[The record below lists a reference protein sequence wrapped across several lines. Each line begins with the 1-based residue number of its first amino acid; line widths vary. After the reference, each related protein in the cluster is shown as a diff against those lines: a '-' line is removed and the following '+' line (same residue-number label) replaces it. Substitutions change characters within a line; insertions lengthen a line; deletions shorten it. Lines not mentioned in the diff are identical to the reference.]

1 MTHGSVFISYRR
13 LDSKGVAQVI
23 RDRLL
28 QVMRPDQV
36 FVDTTGLEP
45 GGAYATVLE
54 QRVRSCDVMIVLVDK
69 GWAGDGDGRVFRLRE
84 PTDWVRYEVACAL
97 REGKPVVPVLID
109 GATLPPV
116 EALPADLQALHRL
129 QAFALRLTRLDADA
143 WDLAGV
149 VTRSFGGTWPPPEP
163 GERVHALLAGVYAAF
178 AGTMLLI
185 LLVAAAFVDK
195 APWFDRLSMAGLA
208 AAIVIVLR
216 LPLCDALRQL
226 TRAQALE
233 YAAAVHLACS
243 GLMYLRSPGADIVGA
258 LIFGVLPAAV
268 LYLGADSTRRQVR
281 H

>member
-1 MTHGSVFISYRR
+1 MIQGHVFISYRR
-13 LDSKGVAQVI
+13 RVSKGVPQVI

-36 FVDTTGLEP
+36 FVDTAGLEP
-45 GGAYATVLE
+45 GREYATVLD
-54 QRVRSCDVMIVLVDK
+54 QQVRSCDVMIVLIDD
-69 GWAGDGDGRVFRLRE
+69 GWAGDGDGRAFRLRE

-97 REGKPVVPVLID
+97 REGKRVVPVLID

-129 QAFALRLTRLDADA
+129 QAFALRLSRLDADA

-149 VTRSFGGTWPPPEP
+149 VTRSLGGTWPPPEP
-163 GERVHALLAGVYAAF
+163 GERVHALLAGAYAAF

-185 LLVAAAFVDK
+185 LLVVAGFVDK
-195 APWFDRLSMAGLA
+195 APWFDLVSMAGLA

-216 LPLCDALRQL
+216 LPLNDALRRL
-226 TRAQALE
+226 TRAQSLE

-243 GLMYLRSPGADIVGA
+243 GLMYLKSPGGDLVGT
-258 LIFGVLPAAV
+258 LLFGVLPAVV
-268 LYLGADSTRRQVR
+268 LYLGADSTRRLVR